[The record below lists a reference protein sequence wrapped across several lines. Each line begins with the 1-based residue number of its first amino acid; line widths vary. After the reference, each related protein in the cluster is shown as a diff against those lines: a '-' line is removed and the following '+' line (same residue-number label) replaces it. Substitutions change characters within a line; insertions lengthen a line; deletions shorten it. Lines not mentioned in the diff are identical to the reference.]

1 MFSNRKT
8 FSLLGAVA
16 LLGVAGLRAQVPEPT
31 APVPATTAPA
41 ESKPDLATLQAAAR
55 EAEARLPDPTVKL
68 QSYFDLLPAQRERW
82 QRFLPQTLLKL
93 TRRERVQ
100 IVVLGDAIL
109 DGAEATSGA
118 DPLLQSFAGVFAN
131 ALATQFYYTG
141 GVRVIRPGS
150 ELRSKDSMVMG
161 PEILLQPVRT
171 SSMMSAASA
180 LATVGFQGQPD
191 LVLVAHGL
199 EDGVRGISAAD
210 VAAALRSLLD
220 TARMNRLEL
229 IVAGPVPQAAA
240 PEEESLAL
248 TRGVSSVMRE
258 FCAKEKLLFA
268 DLGDFSRLIA
278 PPDGTQAA
286 HLLFP
291 ALMLQYQ
298 SRLNSVPAGA
308 VATPTAAMHAA
319 MGRILFED
327 VMNGQ
332 PEMTWRFGA
341 ASTTLAGQ
349 GRLQLEFQL
358 ANTSREALPV
368 TVLPLVPR
376 GLKLKDASP
385 ELQLAAGAKETVKV
399 SYLITDTLQLPLR
412 DGSMR
417 LPVLVIAGK
426 QARISDLVAPL
437 RPCSVAWNV
446 RTAFNQEA
454 EFSPDLEIENSTGA
468 KLNAAWELGWDGKKQ
483 EGKTSLDANGAET
496 LNAKLTLPAGEKVP
510 FRQRLPLN
518 FAVTVNGARQIFDR
532 YVEIV
537 RNFGL
542 KQSVPLTAA
551 DGESSAVT
559 LRADADGMKL
569 FLTLDLSGVDLAD
582 DASGKAWTC
591 LLNLDARSYGERLT
605 PGATAALR
613 ITGKAGDGA
622 AEIAPVAPWAFGSG
636 YAAEFDVREIQA
648 VLSSSASGTRRLT
661 ITLPKSYLYRHEW
674 ALENGNSQL
683 GINVRLTGGGREYFL
698 TRGSRQADDAES
710 LSVLELTDKPTQR
723 WTVRVE

>member
-8 FSLLGAVA
+8 FFLLGALA
-16 LLGVAGLRAQVPEPT
+16 LLGVAGLQAQTPEPT
-31 APVPATTAPA
+31 AAIPAMVVPAET
-41 ESKPDLATLQAAAR
+41 KPDLATLQAAAR
-55 EAEARLPDPTVKL
+55 EAEAKMPTPTVKL
-68 QSYFDLLPAQRERW
+68 QSYFDLAPVQRDRW
-82 QRFLPQTLLKL
+82 QKFLPETLLKL

-109 DGAEATSGA
+109 DGAKVEGDS
-118 DPLLQSFAGVFAN
+118 DPLLKSFAGVFAN

-150 ELRSKDSMVMG
+150 SLRSKDSMVMG

-171 SSMMSAASA
+171 SSIVSAASA
-180 LATVGFQGQPD
+180 LATVGFQGRPD

-199 EDGVRGISAAD
+199 EDGMAGITTTD
-210 VAAALRSLLD
+210 VATALRSLLD
-220 TARMNRLEL
+220 TARTNRLEL
-229 IVAGPVPQAAA
+229 IVAGPIPQVAA
-240 PEEESLAL
+240 PEERSLAL

-258 FCAKEKLLFA
+258 FCGKAKVLFA

-278 PPDGTQAA
+278 PAEGTHEA

-291 ALMLQYQ
+291 ALVQQYQ
-298 SRLNSVPAGA
+298 SRLNSVPAGE
-308 VATPTAAMHAA
+308 VATPSADMHTA

-327 VMNGQ
+327 VMNGA
-332 PEMTWRFGA
+332 PAMDWKLSDA
-341 ASTTLAGQ
+341 NATLEGQ
-349 GRLQLEFQL
+349 GKLNLEFQI
-358 ANTSREALPV
+358 ANTSREALQM

-385 ELQLAAGAKETVKV
+385 DHTLAAGAKQVVKM
-399 SYLITDTLQLPLR
+399 SYTITDTLQLPQH
-412 DGSMR
+412 DGNMR

-426 QARISDLVAPL
+426 QSRISDLVVPL
-437 RPCSVAWNV
+437 RPFSVAWNA

-454 EFSPDLEIENSTGA
+454 EFSPDLELENSTGG
-468 KLNAAWELGWDGKKQ
+468 KLSAAWELSWDGKKQ
-483 EGKTSLDANGAET
+483 EGKATLDANGAET
-496 LNAKLTLPAGEKVP
+496 LKIALALPAGDKAP

-518 FAVTVNGARQIFDR
+518 FAVNANGVRQIFDR
-532 YVEIV
+532 YVEIT

-542 KQSVPLTAA
+542 KQPVPLTAA

-569 FLTLDLSGVDLAD
+569 FLTLDLTGVDLAD

-591 LLNLDARSYGERLT
+591 LLNLDARSYGQRLT

-622 AEIAPVAPWAFGSG
+622 AVIDPIAPWAFGSG
-636 YAAEFDVREIQA
+636 YAAEFEVKEIQA

-674 ALENGNSQL
+674 ALANGNSQL

-698 TRGSRQADDAES
+698 TRSSRQGDDAES